1 MKDKLTLNGRKVE
14 ANVYVSFDVSNW
26 NSRASLC
33 KKEDFFSK
41 LTLSGI
47 STLPRRSYVVFPAE
61 ACKVSLMNLRKPRE
75 SLISPNFLN
84 FSLTFSSGLKS
95 QTSIRKLSCST
106 LFTSLPKKGKSW
118 IHKRNW
124 QRTHWGRLTVRNLHS
139 RLDPKSWACS
149 WCCIESTD

>member
-1 MKDKLTLNGRKVE
+1 MFMLALTFQIEIHAQVC
-14 ANVYVSFDVSNW
+14 V
-26 NSRASLC
+26 

-106 LFTSLPKKGKSW
+106 LFTSLPKKVNHEYINETDKELIVADLQYEIFIPGW
-118 IHKRNW
+118 IQSLGLVAGVVSS
-124 QRTHWGRLTVRNLHS
+124 QRIS
-139 RLDPKSWACS
+139 RQVKGA
-149 WCCIESTD
+149 IRIA